1 MTTTEK
7 QIRLMLFV
15 ANEQISNELID
26 DLQNHNELV
35 RELKQEL
42 RRRETFRKKYITNIL
57 KDMLDLQPEDFSG
70 LFKGL
75 EDMAKV
81 MTDEAVEGI
90 EEEFKKI
97 N

>member
-1 MTTTEK
+1 MTRTEK

-26 DLQNHNELV
+26 DLQNHNELI

-57 KDMLDLQPEDFSG
+57 KDGDCRFIAR
-70 LFKGL
+70 KC
-75 EDMAKV
+75 
-81 MTDEAVEGI
+81 
-90 EEEFKKI
+90 
-97 N
+97 